1 MGVQGH
7 ECTHVLVEVIARANV
22 IVSVVVY
29 EAGCESEGA
38 HVQEWTEWCENKYKY
53 EVWMGV

>member
-7 ECTHVLVEVIARANV
+7 ECTHVLLEVIARANV

-38 HVQEWTEWCENKYKY
+38 HVQE
-53 EVWMGV
+53 